1 MSDMSRAAFGG
12 MMTGIGAGN
21 EIAGPL
27 GALIGGGIG
36 LAAGR
41 AKGRAQQGL
50 NKAYERAESAVQPVD
65 PDQVAFLNRL
75 RQQERFYRSGMDA
88 ASGFARQD
96 QMNALAQTQA
106 NIARMGGGIN
116 QLLQAQHAANMG
128 QAAIGAQASRMA
140 DPMLTAQG
148 NLTDLIAQR
157 KYDYYQRQRDV
168 AMARMEQGRQDIN
181 NMFSGALGTMP
192 NLMARIT
199 RQNEQKQLARALTG
213 GAGGAAMGMMPG
225 GAASR
230 AAMGLPGVMKSGYA
244 QPQPVMQQYQ
254 SPQNYGFSYQQPQ
267 PNYGF
272 NYQPPRP
279 NYGFAY

>member
-1 MSDMSRAAFGG
+1 MSDMSRSAFGG

-116 QLLQAQHAANMG
+116 QLLQAQQAANMG

-140 DPMLTAQG
+140 DPMLMAQG
-148 NLTDLIAQR
+148 NLTNLIAQR

-199 RQNEQKQLARALTG
+199 RQNEQKQLASALTG
-213 GAGGAAMGMMPG
+213 GAGGAAMGNQINASLPAGRAMSASTPNTPG
-225 GAASR
+225 
-230 AAMGLPGVMKSGYA
+230 MGVGVIPPEQFNYA
-244 QPQPVMQQYQ
+244 P
-254 SPQNYGFSYQQPQ
+254 QQPA
-267 PNYGF
+267 
-272 NYQPPRP
+272 PPAWWSGQQAPAWWR
-279 NYGFAY
+279 